1 MGRSSLS
8 TFGNLTQHPK
18 KPIELPT
25 PTTTKKE
32 KKKKKLKKKEGVTT
46 INYSMIINS
55 FREKIKIKSFLC
67 GMKASCSIKWWEFC
81 SVPFHLEKKM
91 GVGGGGGA
99 RKKKEKKM

>member
-32 KKKKKLKKKEGVTT
+32 KKKKKK
-46 INYSMIINS
+46 N
-55 FREKIKIKSFLC
+55 
-67 GMKASCSIKWWEFC
+67 
-81 SVPFHLEKKM
+81 
-91 GVGGGGGA
+91 
-99 RKKKEKKM
+99 